1 MGYLTWV
8 VFGGSLPVGI
18 VFDTESGY
26 LWGTPVGGTAGTYS
40 FTLTVTDNAATAR
53 SVQRTFS
60 LYVEKGYFHPTISID
75 EGLAA
80 GSTKVYANGRLLTT
94 LHGGESTQINVDFGT
109 TATITVD
116 PIVNYPSK
124 ENVRF
129 KAETNSAVVSE
140 GSLSARFSYFTEYL
154 ITMKSALQQTQVPA
168 GTGWYRSGGS
178 FATNAPETV
187 EGGPGTQYRF
197 VSWLLS
203 NNNVI
208 TNRNISFTVTG
219 PEVITAQYDTYYR
232 LSVDSAYGEVTGTG
246 WYKTGS
252 EAKWG
257 VKTPEVPMKGIFGF
271 FRGKYVAVNPTGTE
285 IMTSPK
291 NITITWEN
299 DYTLPFIL
307 IPLTVLVIL
316 GAIFSLYYFVVRPRW
331 KARQVQQQLA
341 IPTPTFA
348 PASSPQPQTTVV
360 MINDTRARTQITTKE
375 QLMEKFGELLEL
387 YENEIRQS
395 LAAPSAPA
403 ISSHRESKQLPTS
416 GSTST
421 EISQT
426 SGGDVT
432 PCNNTVKKFIRTVVS
447 PWQQSEMKTV
457 ALPESDKKHKKAEVG
472 LTITWTKSL
481 YNEWQV
487 STCTL
492 PQGHEGAHEGT
503 KNLFYNLLNTVTEE
517 RTYGAN
523 QRVAAPSP
531 HFTDG
536 MPEVLIDASH
546 IVLTDDLPS
555 ETMC

>member
-1 MGYLTWV
+1 
-8 VFGGSLPVGI
+8 
-18 VFDTESGY
+18 
-26 LWGTPVGGTAGTYS
+26 
-40 FTLTVTDNAATAR
+40 
-53 SVQRTFS
+53 
-60 LYVEKGYFHPTISID
+60 
-75 EGLAA
+75 
-80 GSTKVYANGRLLTT
+80 
-94 LHGGESTQINVDFGT
+94 
-109 TATITVD
+109 
-116 PIVNYPSK
+116 
-124 ENVRF
+124 
-129 KAETNSAVVSE
+129 
-140 GSLSARFSYFTEYL
+140 
-154 ITMKSALQQTQVPA
+154 
-168 GTGWYRSGGS
+168 
-178 FATNAPETV
+178 
-187 EGGPGTQYRF
+187 
-197 VSWLLS
+197 
-203 NNNVI
+203 
-208 TNRNISFTVTG
+208 
-219 PEVITAQYDTYYR
+219 
-232 LSVDSAYGEVTGTG
+232 
-246 WYKTGS
+246 
-252 EAKWG
+252 
-257 VKTPEVPMKGIFGF
+257 
-271 FRGKYVAVNPTGTE
+271 
-285 IMTSPK
+285 
-291 NITITWEN
+291 
-299 DYTLPFIL
+299 
-307 IPLTVLVIL
+307 
-316 GAIFSLYYFVVRPRW
+316 
-331 KARQVQQQLA
+331 
-341 IPTPTFA
+341 
-348 PASSPQPQTTVV
+348 
-360 MINDTRARTQITTKE
+360 
-375 QLMEKFGELLEL
+375 MEKFGELLEL